1 MKVILVNKF
10 HYRKGGSETY
20 YFDVAE
26 GLRRL
31 GHEAHFFAMEG
42 PDNEPCEDSDLF
54 VSAKDYNNGSTSL
67 GQKASAAV
75 SLIYSKEA
83 KRKFQQLCERVRPD
97 VVHMNLVHRQITL
110 SILDAPYLREN
121 KIPVVFTSHDY
132 ILVCPSYVMLDGRGE
147 VCDACLGGKFLNCL
161 KRKCVKGSAAK
172 SGMAFAEAKFLKLK
186 GAYRK
191 IDRIIAPSEFMRDK
205 LVEGGFPSEQVVCM
219 QNFAKDE
226 VLASA
231 RDGEERT
238 DWDSPYLLFFG
249 RLSKEKGVDV
259 LIDAFARARP
269 ALPSG
274 LRLVIAGDGPER
286 PAIEGRL
293 ATVAREDAARI
304 ELVGFQ
310 TGDDMRRYVERASL
324 AIASSRC
331 RENMP
336 YSIVEAFA
344 LGTPVVGTDI
354 GGIPELVAEGE
365 TGFLAEPGDAVSL
378 SEAIIRASRLLG
390 DRAAYE
396 KMQEACRNYVLEH
409 CDQTKYMKELTAL
422 YRELIDKK
430 KETC

>member
-31 GHEAHFFAMEG
+31 GHEVHFFAMEG

-54 VSAKDYNNGSTSL
+54 VSAKDYNGPTSL
-67 GQKASAAV
+67 GQKASAAA

-97 VVHMNLVHRQITL
+97 IVHMNLVHRQITL
-110 SILDAPYLREN
+110 SILDAPYLRDN
-121 KIPVVFTSHDY
+121 KVPVVFTSHDY

-172 SGMAFAEAKFLKLK
+172 SGMAFAEAEFLKLT

-191 IDRIIAPSEFMRDK
+191 IDRIIAPSGFMRDK
-205 LVEGGFPSEQVVCM
+205 LVEGGFRSDQVVCM

-226 VLASA
+226 VLACA
-231 RDGEERT
+231 HDGADGT
-238 DWDSPYLLFFG
+238 DWENPYLLFFG
-249 RLSKEKGVDV
+249 RLSREKGVDV
-259 LIDAFARARP
+259 LVEAVSC
-269 ALPSG
+269 LPEG
-274 LRLVIAGDGPER
+274 WRLVVAGDGPDREALER
-286 PAIEGRL
+286 
-293 ATVAREDAARI
+293 VAGKSPVSDHI
-304 ELVGFQ
+304 GFVGFKS
-310 TGDDMRRYVERASL
+310 GDELRRLVSGAAFSAAPARW
-324 AIASSRC
+324 

-336 YSIVEAFA
+336 YSIVESMAH
-344 LGTPVVGTDI
+344 GTPVVGTRI
-354 GGIPELVAEGE
+354 GGIPELVSEGQ
-365 TGFLAEPGDAVSL
+365 TGFLAEPGDASSL
-378 SEAIIRASRLLG
+378 AAAIARAAHAAS

-396 KMQEACRNYVLEH
+396 KMQSACRSYVLAH
-409 CDQTKYMKELTAL
+409 CDQTRYMEELTAL
-422 YRELIDKK
+422 YQELVDKK
-430 KETC
+430 KETR

>member
-10 HYRKGGSETY
+10 HFRKGGSETY

-31 GHEAHFFAMEG
+31 GHEVHFFAMEG
-42 PDNEPCEDSDLF
+42 PDNEPCEDGDLF
-54 VSAKDYNNGSTSL
+54 VSAKDYNGPTGL
-67 GQKASAAV
+67 GQKMSAAT

-83 KRKFQQLCERVRPD
+83 RRKFQELCERVRPD

-110 SILDAPYLREN
+110 SILDAPYIKEH
-121 KIPVVFTSHDY
+121 KVPVVFTSHDY

-147 VCDACLGGKFLNCL
+147 VCDACLGGRFVNCL
-161 KRKCVKGSAAK
+161 KRKCVKGSTAK
-172 SGMAFAEAKFLKLK
+172 SGMAFAEAEFLKLT
-186 GAYRK
+186 GAYKK
-191 IDRIIAPSEFMRDK
+191 IDRIIAPSGFMRDK
-205 LVEGGFPSEQVVCM
+205 LVEGGFPPEQAVHM

-231 RDGEERT
+231 RDGADRT
-238 DWDSPYLLFFG
+238 DWDNPYLLFFG

-259 LIDAFARARP
+259 LVEAFAKAMP
-269 ALPSG
+269 QLPG
-274 LRLVIAGDGPER
+274 NLRLVIAGDGPER
-286 PAIEGRL
+286 PAIEERL
-293 ATVAREDAARI
+293 AGMAHEDAARI

-310 TGDDMRRYVERASL
+310 AGEDMRKYAERASL

-354 GGIPELVAEGE
+354 GGIPELVREGT
-365 TGFLAEPGDAVSL
+365 TGFLAEPGDAASL
-378 SEAIIRASRLLG
+378 SEAIIRASGLLG
-390 DRAAYE
+390 DCAAYE
-396 KMQEACRNYVLEH
+396 KMQTVCREYVLAH
-409 CDQTKYMKELTAL
+409 CDQARYMEELTAL
-422 YRELIDKK
+422 YQGLVDKK
-430 KETC
+430 RENR